1 MGELE
6 VRWFKLNRFLALH
19 ELVAKLSSN
28 VQTTTFVQTDSVD
41 GCTHTSTTTCTILC
55 VCLLDS
61 ISTFLIMHYTKEK
74 HTQWGLENW
83 LVAWVGQ
90 STLDAFMVSLVSQPK
105 SHWLYELFSR
115 LHSRKKLTMWF
126 ILCGQFRFGF
136 VKKKMHAPTDTA
148 GYVQWSP
155 LGRKE
160 THCFFVLNE
169 W

>member
-74 HTQWGLENW
+74 HTQ
-83 LVAWVGQ
+83 
-90 STLDAFMVSLVSQPK
+90 
-105 SHWLYELFSR
+105 
-115 LHSRKKLTMWF
+115 
-126 ILCGQFRFGF
+126 
-136 VKKKMHAPTDTA
+136 
-148 GYVQWSP
+148 
-155 LGRKE
+155 
-160 THCFFVLNE
+160 
-169 W
+169 